1 MIKEGLKKFQERKFC
16 EALIIFNNLIKLNP
30 NDGDL
35 LFTLANI
42 YYSLNDLNKS
52 LLYFERSLKI
62 FPESQTIMNNY
73 GLTLQSLGQFDKAK
87 ELFKNLIRLDPKN
100 IKAYY
105 RLFRMSSENFEKDYL
120 YKLKLL
126 ETSTNL
132 DLEDKSLINFIISKF
147 EKNKNLEN
155 EIKFL
160 NCAHEH
166 QFNSR
171 QLYNQKKIDFY
182 TKIIA
187 NNYSNLNFLDKD
199 TEVKLLKNK
208 KPIFI
213 IGLPRSGSTLIES
226 LLTRNDQRLYS
237 YGESSIFDISIFN
250 QIKKDILTKGYDSNN
265 FEITVDKKI
274 FLNSINNTYS
284 YSNSELI
291 IDKSLENFFYIDL
304 ILKIFPKAKFIHTF
318 RNTLDNAIA
327 IYQSMLIYMPWTH
340 SMKNISN
347 YILNYKKIINHFK
360 KKYPEKILDI
370 DLEDF
375 TNNPNIHSKRIFNF
389 CNLRTTDNTL
399 ELYNNKNLVSKTS
412 SFMQVRN
419 KIQKYDKNKYKS
431 YYYLID
437 KNFDLSTCI
446 PTL

>member
-16 EALIIFNNLIKLNP
+16 EALNIFNNLIKLNP

-35 LFTLANI
+35 LFTLGNI
-42 YYSLNDLNKS
+42 YYSLNDLNMS
-52 LLYFERSLKI
+52 SLYFERSLKI
-62 FPESQTIMNNY
+62 FPKSQIIMNNY

-87 ELFKNLIRLDPKN
+87 ELFKNLIILNPNN

-105 RLFRMSSENFEKDYL
+105 RLFRMNLENFEKDYL
-120 YKLKLL
+120 DKVKLL
-126 ETSTNL
+126 ETSSNL
-132 DLEDKSLINFIISKF
+132 NLEDKGLINFIISKF
-147 EKNKNLEN
+147 EKNKNIKN

-160 NCAHEH
+160 NYAHED
-166 QFNSR
+166 QFNSQ
-171 QLYNQKKIDFY
+171 QLYNQKKIEFY
-182 TKIIA
+182 TKIMA
-187 NNYSNLNFLDKD
+187 NNFSNLNFLNKD
-199 TEVKLLKNK
+199 TKIKLLENK

-213 IGLPRSGSTLIES
+213 IGLPRSGSTLIET
-226 LLTRNDQRLYS
+226 LLTRNEQSFYS

-250 QIKKDILTKGYDSNN
+250 QIEKNILTKGYDSNN
-265 FEITVDKKI
+265 FEISVDKGI

-284 YSNSELI
+284 YSNNELI
-291 IDKSLENFFYIDL
+291 IDKSLENFFYVDL
-304 ILKIFPKAKFIHTF
+304 ILKIFPEAKFIHTF
-318 RNTLDNAIA
+318 RNTMDNAIA

-340 SMKNISN
+340 SIENISK
-347 YILNYKKIINHFK
+347 YILNYKKIMSHFK

-370 DLEDF
+370 ELEDF

-389 CNLRTTDNTL
+389 CNIPITDNIL
-399 ELYNNKNLVSKTS
+399 EFHNYENLVSKTS

-437 KNFDLSTCI
+437 KKF
-446 PTL
+446 

>member
-1 MIKEGLKKFQERKFC
+1 MIKDGLKKFQERKFC
-16 EALIIFNNLIKLNP
+16 EALNIFNNLIKLNP

-35 LFTLANI
+35 LFTLGNI
-42 YYSLNDLNKS
+42 YYSLNDLNIS
-52 LLYFERSLKI
+52 SLYFERSLKI
-62 FPESQTIMNNY
+62 FPKSQTIMNNY

-87 ELFKNLIRLDPKN
+87 ELFRNLIKLNPNN

-105 RLFRMSSENFEKDYL
+105 RLFRMNLENFEKDYL
-120 YKLKLL
+120 DKVKLL
-126 ETSTNL
+126 ETSSNL
-132 DLEDKSLINFIISKF
+132 NLEDKGLISFIISKF
-147 EKNKNLEN
+147 EKNKNIKN

-160 NCAHEH
+160 NYAHEY
-166 QFNSR
+166 QFNSQ
-171 QLYNQKKIDFY
+171 QLYNQKKIEFY
-182 TKIIA
+182 TKIMA
-187 NNYSNLNFLDKD
+187 NNFSNLNFLNKD
-199 TEVKLLKNK
+199 TKVKLLENK

-226 LLTRNDQRLYS
+226 LLTRNEQRFYS

-250 QIKKDILTKGYDSNN
+250 QIEKNILTKCYDSNN
-265 FEITVDKKI
+265 FKISVDKEK

-284 YSNSELI
+284 YSNNELI

-304 ILKIFPKAKFIHTF
+304 ILKIFPEAKFIHTF

-340 SMKNISN
+340 SIENISK
-347 YILNYKKIINHFK
+347 YILNYKKIMSHFK

-370 DLEDF
+370 ELEDF

-389 CNLRTTDNTL
+389 CNIPITDNIL
-399 ELYNNKNLVSKTS
+399 EFHDYENFVSKTS

-437 KNFDLSTCI
+437 KKF
-446 PTL
+446 

>member
-16 EALIIFNNLIKLNP
+16 EALNIFNNLIKLNP

-35 LFTLANI
+35 LFTLGNI
-42 YYSLNDLNKS
+42 YYSLNDLNMS
-52 LLYFERSLKI
+52 SLYFERSLKI
-62 FPESQTIMNNY
+62 FPKSQIIINNY

-87 ELFKNLIRLDPKN
+87 ELFKNLIILNPNN

-105 RLFRMSSENFEKDYL
+105 RLFRMNLENFEKDYL
-120 YKLKLL
+120 DKVKLL
-126 ETSTNL
+126 ETSSNL
-132 DLEDKSLINFIISKF
+132 NLEDKGLISFIISKF
-147 EKNKNLEN
+147 EKNKNIKN

-160 NCAHEH
+160 NYAHGH
-166 QFNSR
+166 QFNSQ
-171 QLYNQKKIDFY
+171 QLYNQKKIEFY
-182 TKIIA
+182 TKIMA
-187 NNYSNLNFLDKD
+187 NNFSNLNFINKD
-199 TEVKLLKNK
+199 TRVKLLENK

-226 LLTRNDQRLYS
+226 LLTRNEQSFYS

-250 QIKKDILTKGYDSNN
+250 QIEKNILTKGYDSNK
-265 FEITVDKKI
+265 FEISVDREI

-284 YSNSELI
+284 YSNNELI

-304 ILKIFPKAKFIHTF
+304 ILKIFPEAKFIHTF
-318 RNTLDNAIA
+318 RNTMDNAIA

-340 SMKNISN
+340 SIENISK
-347 YILNYKKIINHFK
+347 YILNYKIIMDYFK

-370 DLEDF
+370 ELEDF

-389 CNLRTTDNTL
+389 CNMPITDNIL
-399 ELYNNKNLVSKTS
+399 EFNDNENLVSKTS

-437 KNFDLSTCI
+437 KKF
-446 PTL
+446 

>member
-16 EALIIFNNLIKLNP
+16 EALNIFNNLIKLNP

-35 LFTLANI
+35 LFTLGNI
-42 YYSLNDLNKS
+42 YYSLNDLNMS
-52 LLYFERSLKI
+52 SLYFERSLKI
-62 FPESQTIMNNY
+62 FPKSQVIMNNY

-87 ELFKNLIRLDPKN
+87 ELFKNLIILNPNN

-105 RLFRMSSENFEKDYL
+105 RLFRMNLENFEKDYL
-120 YKLKLL
+120 DKVKLL
-126 ETSTNL
+126 ETSSNL
-132 DLEDKSLINFIISKF
+132 NLEDKGLISFIISKF
-147 EKNKNLEN
+147 EKNKNIKN

-160 NCAHEH
+160 NYAHEH
-166 QFNSR
+166 QFNSQ
-171 QLYNQKKIDFY
+171 QLYNQKKIEFY
-182 TKIIA
+182 TKIMA
-187 NNYSNLNFLDKD
+187 NNFSNLNFLNKD
-199 TEVKLLKNK
+199 TKVKLLENK

-226 LLTRNDQRLYS
+226 LLTRNEQSFYS

-250 QIKKDILTKGYDSNN
+250 QIEKNILTKGYNSNN
-265 FEITVDKKI
+265 FEISVDREI

-284 YSNSELI
+284 YSNNELI

-304 ILKIFPKAKFIHTF
+304 ILKIFPEAKFIHTF
-318 RNTLDNAIA
+318 RNTMDNAIA

-340 SMKNISN
+340 SIKNISK
-347 YILNYKKIINHFK
+347 YILNYKIIMDYFK

-370 DLEDF
+370 ELEEF

-389 CNLRTTDNTL
+389 CNIPITDNIL
-399 ELYNNKNLVSKTS
+399 EFHDYENLVSKTS

-437 KNFDLSTCI
+437 KKF
-446 PTL
+446 

>member
-1 MIKEGLKKFQERKFC
+1 MIKDGLKKFQERKFC
-16 EALIIFNNLIKLNP
+16 EALNIFNNLIKLNP

-35 LFTLANI
+35 LFTLGNI
-42 YYSLNDLNKS
+42 YYSLNDLNMS
-52 LLYFERSLKI
+52 SLYFERSLKI
-62 FPESQTIMNNY
+62 FPKSQIIMNNY

-87 ELFKNLIRLDPKN
+87 ELFKNLIILNPNN

-105 RLFRMSSENFEKDYL
+105 RLFRMNLENFEKDYL
-120 YKLKLL
+120 DKVKLL
-126 ETSTNL
+126 ETSSNL
-132 DLEDKSLINFIISKF
+132 NLEDKGLINFIISKF
-147 EKNKNLEN
+147 EKNKNIKN

-160 NCAHEH
+160 NYAHED
-166 QFNSR
+166 QFNSQ
-171 QLYNQKKIDFY
+171 QLYNQKKIEFY
-182 TKIIA
+182 TKIMA
-187 NNYSNLNFLDKD
+187 NNFSNLNFLNKD
-199 TEVKLLKNK
+199 TKVKLLENK

-226 LLTRNDQRLYS
+226 LLTRNEQRFYS

-250 QIKKDILTKGYDSNN
+250 QIEKNILTKCYDSNN
-265 FEITVDKKI
+265 FKISVDKEK

-284 YSNSELI
+284 YSNNELI

-304 ILKIFPKAKFIHTF
+304 ILQIFPEAKFIHTF
-318 RNTLDNAIA
+318 RNTMDNAIA

-340 SMKNISN
+340 SIENISK
-347 YILNYKKIINHFK
+347 YILNYKKIMSHFK

-370 DLEDF
+370 ELEDF

-389 CNLRTTDNTL
+389 CNIPITDNIL
-399 ELYNNKNLVSKTS
+399 EFHDYENFVSKTS

-437 KNFDLSTCI
+437 KKF
-446 PTL
+446 

>member
-1 MIKEGLKKFQERKFC
+1 MIKEGLKKFQEKKFC
-16 EALIIFNNLIKLNP
+16 EALSIFNNLIKLNP

-52 LLYFERSLKI
+52 SLYFERSLKI
-62 FPESQTIMNNY
+62 FPKSQTVMNNY

-87 ELFKNLIRLDPKN
+87 ELFKKLIRLNPNN

-105 RLFRMSSENFEKDYL
+105 RLFRMNLVNFEKDYL
-120 YKLKLL
+120 DRLKLL

-132 DLEDKSLINFIISKF
+132 SLEDKSLINFIISKF
-147 EKNKNLEN
+147 EKDKNIEN

-160 NCAHEH
+160 NYAHEH
-166 QFNSR
+166 QFHSQ
-171 QLYNQKKIDFY
+171 QLYNQKKIEFY
-182 TKIIA
+182 TKIMA
-187 NNYSNLNFLDKD
+187 NNYSNLNFLDKNIK
-199 TEVKLLKNK
+199 VKLLENK

-226 LLTRNDQRLYS
+226 LLTRNEKGFYS

-250 QIKKDILTKGYDSNN
+250 QIKKELLTEGYDSNN
-265 FEITVDKKI
+265 FEISVDKKI

-284 YSNSELI
+284 YSNNELI

-318 RNTLDNAIA
+318 RNIFDNAIA

-340 SMKNISN
+340 SIENISK
-347 YILNYKKIINHFK
+347 YILNYKKIMDHFK

-370 DLEDF
+370 ELEDF

-389 CNLRTTDNTL
+389 CNMNVTDNTL
-399 ELYNNKNLVSKTS
+399 ELHNNKNLVSKTS
-412 SFMQVRN
+412 SFMQVRS

-437 KNFDLSTCI
+437 KKI
-446 PTL
+446 